1 MKLTAQRNFGIFW
14 LIAGAALLAAGCL
27 SGADGSLLSG
37 FGGGFIACGAVRL
50 LRVHRLGSD
59 PERAADYEASLTDER
74 TAYVSTRARSAAF
87 IIGVYVQLIGGLLA
101 RFVFHETLVGLV
113 LCYLTGLQGLLYT
126 VFFWRFNRK
135 Y

>member
-27 SGADGSLLSG
+27 SGTDGSLLSG

-74 TAYVSTRARSAAF
+74 TAYVANKARSMAF
-87 IIGVYVQLIGGLLA
+87 FISIYVQLAAALLA
-101 RFVFHETLVGLV
+101 ILVFEQPLVGQV
-113 LCYLTGLQGLLYT
+113 LCGLTCLQGLLYT